1 MDQKFTIKTGF
12 MALTALVAWF
22 AIILQFV
29 LAFPA
34 YLDQG
39 RTLPGIVV
47 QLFSYFTILGNLLVA
62 IGTTTSLLKPESKW
76 GKYFSSA
83 SVSGAIAVYIAT
95 VGITFNIILRNLLI
109 IEGFSAIANELL
121 HVVVPVLYV
130 IYWIFFAAK
139 ARLKFSVIFSWL
151 IFPLIY
157 LAVILIRGAISG
169 YYPYPFMDVTQLGYA
184 TVAVNSLA
192 MIIGFVVLSI
202 LCIFIGRSLSPKI

>member
-1 MDQKFTIKTGF
+1 
-12 MALTALVAWF
+12 
-22 AIILQFV
+22 
-29 LAFPA
+29 
-34 YLDQG
+34 
-39 RTLPGIVV
+39 
-47 QLFSYFTILGNLLVA
+47 LVA
-62 IGTTTSLLKPESKW
+62 IDTTSLLKPESKW